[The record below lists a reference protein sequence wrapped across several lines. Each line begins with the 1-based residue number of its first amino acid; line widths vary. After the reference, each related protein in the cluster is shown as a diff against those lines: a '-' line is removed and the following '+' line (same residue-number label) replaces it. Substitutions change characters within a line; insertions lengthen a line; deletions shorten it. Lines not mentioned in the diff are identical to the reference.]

1 MSDGLSPFAYGRG
14 GIEMRRTAI
23 VVLSAFTLAV
33 GLPAFAQQPQT
44 VSPKLRSVLDS
55 MKAYAESRNNVTR
68 TPQGSFYFKWLMSP
82 PPGFERAYFK
92 LGELNKG
99 TKFLSLALVK
109 KTSGGVELIVLND
122 VDMNGG
128 VEEAYRANGRNL
140 QEADRAIGMAPDKS
154 KVGVTSEMS
163 HDWTAMIDEL
173 KWELKDKE

>member
-1 MSDGLSPFAYGRG
+1 
-14 GIEMRRTAI
+14 MRRTAV

-33 GLPAFAQQPQT
+33 GLNATAQQPQT

-55 MKAYAESRNNVTR
+55 MKAYAENRNNVNK
-68 TPQGSFYFKWLMSP
+68 TPQGTFYFKWLMSP

-109 KTSGGVELIVLND
+109 KTPGGVELIVLND

-128 VEEAYRANGRNL
+128 AEEAYQASGRNL
-140 QEADRAIGMAPDKS
+140 QDADKAIAMAPDRS
-154 KVGVTSEMS
+154 KVAVTPQMA
-163 HDWTAMIDEL
+163 HDWTSMIDEL
-173 KWELKDKE
+173 KWELKEKE